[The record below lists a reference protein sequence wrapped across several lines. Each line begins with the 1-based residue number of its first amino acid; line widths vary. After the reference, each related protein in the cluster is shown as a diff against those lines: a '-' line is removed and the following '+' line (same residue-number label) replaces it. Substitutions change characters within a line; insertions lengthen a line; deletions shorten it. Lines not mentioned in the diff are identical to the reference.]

1 MRCTI
6 CKKTSEEIKLYS
18 GIKESEM
25 IMICEDCAESEGV
38 PIIKKP
44 SELQLDKADERY
56 SVRERMERISGMHES
71 TERKNSTFITQG
83 NLAKLRIPPKKEYHE
98 DV

>member
-56 SVRERMERISGMHES
+56 SVRERMKEFRVCMSPRKGRIVHS
-71 TERKNSTFITQG
+71 
-83 NLAKLRIPPKKEYHE
+83 
-98 DV
+98 